1 MMSTSAWSLGVG
13 RPQTASALGQPLN
26 LFFPV
31 QLAPGDVVTTDCIRA
46 EVSAGDSMLTPSS
59 LRWQL
64 ETDGQQQLRG
74 VRLRS
79 SQAIDEP
86 LVSVSLTL
94 GCAAKFTRQ
103 YTAFIDP
110 PGHSIEPPA
119 DPGTLAD
126 PPLTPVFQV
135 ATGAEP
141 KPLPRRDASTPRA
154 SGVMAEVDAASAAG
168 AAASGATGA
177 ASRAAGAST
186 KAPPRNRRPAARRT
200 AESAVAAPGTAQPS
214 SGARL
219 SMEPAEALAVPNPTQ
234 LAAAVEAASA
244 ASAAESARAQLA
256 VMEKRVADLQAEQR
270 RTQDVLEALRQE
282 LKAAREQRAEGGGY
296 PAWMLALTLLSLALA
311 ASSLLLWR
319 NRKPQRKDAEQ
330 SWWDE
335 PQADTGSAQD
345 MGTAR
350 VTYPSGHPG
359 ASGVAH
365 TNTAPGAAAAALVAL
380 DRQDLGSTANQGP
393 TTMPM
398 PLSITD
404 PERTMQLPPRG
415 AASAASPVSAATPSV
430 PTPEALSLEL
440 GPETEP
446 AALTASVGR
455 SGSTG
460 STAGSGRSAT
470 TAVDDAL
477 DALAS
482 LEAMD
487 SMSFERRQPPGDTR
501 PTPLLAELN
510 GLGAVTVEELIDL
523 EQQVDFF
530 LVLGQDDAAIELLS
544 SRLGERDA
552 ASGLPYLKLMEL
564 YQRRGDKTSFERVA
578 QRFGQQFR
586 ARPPTWSDDLNEGEG
601 LESHPELVQRLEGA
615 WADPSGSMSML
626 QDLFS
631 HHQEY
636 SGDLGLP
643 AYRDL
648 LLLYAVARDRAEHE
662 LRAQDIDVFLPLD
675 ATAPPDM
682 MATMVWQSPPSAP
695 DAPVRQ
701 QRPGVGQSL
710 DLDLSLAD
718 DEDDAPKKPKAY

>member
-1 MMSTSAWSLGVG
+1 MTRDHHSQRGHAPAPSVLMLACLAMMSTSAWSLGVG

-31 QLAPGDVVTTDCIRA
+31 QLAPGEVVTADCIRA
-46 EVSAGDSMLTPSS
+46 EVTAGESQLSPSS

-86 LVSVSLTL
+86 LVAVNLTL
-94 GCAAKFTRQ
+94 GCASKFTRQ

-110 PGHSIEPPA
+110 PGHSIEPLA
-119 DPGTLAD
+119 DPGSASPD
-126 PPLTPVFQV
+126 APSPVFQV
-135 ATGAEP
+135 ATGAPP
-141 KPLPRRDASTPRA
+141 KPAPAREASTSRTRA
-154 SGVMAEVDAASAAG
+154 APLPDVSAA
-168 AAASGATGA
+168 AAP
-177 ASRAAGAST
+177 AAGAS
-186 KAPPRNRRPAARRT
+186 APARTRRPPARRAT
-200 AESAVAAPGTAQPS
+200 EAAAAAPAATPRS
-214 SGARL
+214 SGPRL
-219 SMEPAEALAVPNPTQ
+219 SMEPAEALVAPSAAE
-234 LAAAVEAASA
+234 LAAASEAASA
-244 ASAAESARAQLA
+244 ASAAAQARAQLA

-270 RTQDVLEALRQE
+270 RTQEVLEAVRQE
-282 LKAAREQRAEGGGY
+282 LKAAREQRTDSRGY

-319 NRKPQRKDAEQ
+319 GRKKDRKEAEQ
-330 SWWDE
+330 SWWD
-335 PQADTGSAQD
+335 PHTDTGTAQD
-345 MGTAR
+345 LGATR
-350 VTYPSGHPG
+350 TTYPSGHPG
-359 ASGVAH
+359 APQPPGSAVPH
-365 TNTAPGAAAAALVAL
+365 TTTMPGAAAAALVAL
-380 DRQDLGSTANQGP
+380 DRQDVSASAPTP
-393 TTMPM
+393 TTMPV

-404 PERTMQLPPRG
+404 PERTMQLPPRVPVAAPAP
-415 AASAASPVSAATPSV
+415 AASASESR
-430 PTPEALSLEL
+430 
-440 GPETEP
+440 
-446 AALTASVGR
+446 GR
-455 SGSTG
+455 R
-460 STAGSGRSAT
+460 APT

-482 LEAMD
+482 LEAMEPL
-487 SMSFERRQPPGDTR
+487 SLELREPPGDTR

-544 SRLGERDA
+544 SRLGARDA

-578 QRFGQQFR
+578 QRFAQQFR
-586 ARPPTWSDDLNEGEG
+586 ARPPAWSDDLNEGAG
-601 LESHPELVQRLEGA
+601 LEAHPKLLELLEGA
-615 WADPSGSMSML
+615 WPDPSGSMSML

-631 HHQEY
+631 HHREY
-636 SGDLGLP
+636 NGELGLP

-682 MATMVWQSPPSAP
+682 MATMVWQTPGGA
-695 DAPVRQ
+695 AGAKAVQ
-701 QRPGVGQSL
+701 QRPGVGESL

-718 DEDDAPKKPKAY
+718 DDETPRKPKAY